1 MRIERSNVLKQIFI
15 LLSVLFWG
23 STSLLAQQGDRDS
36 TSVDSSDAALEAEL
50 AKLLMGDSAPQEPS
64 RQQTMQIPS
73 RTAGGFSN
81 MNPNIGLIAKLT
93 GDGLINGVSEQAE
106 GEGSPEG
113 FNFHEVE
120 FSYQMI
126 IDPYARADFFVALL
140 PEEEA
145 VELEEAFITL
155 FSLPFDLR
163 AKAGIIRSKF
173 GRLNPIHPPEVV
185 FVDYPLP
192 LEMYFGGEGLV
203 GTGVSMSYLIPNK
216 WDLFWEATFEVT
228 NGDNEEIFNGRATND
243 LAYNG
248 HFSSFFSLGDN
259 SALLLGGTAI
269 TGVNDEMGFYR
280 TNVYGVDVTYKW
292 KPLRRQLYKSL
303 VWQTEFFFLNR
314 ENGAAENIKATGFYS
329 YVEYQFGRR
338 WFVLGRY
345 DRAELPDNPGKSDQK
360 YVAALTYFPSN
371 FQTIRLQSTTAK
383 DFQGESSTILSLQWN
398 FVIGSHGAHIY

>member
-1 MRIERSNVLKQIFI
+1 MKSLALIMVI
-15 LLSVLFWG
+15 LILS
-23 STSLLAQQGDRDS
+23 SLELNAQQAETESSAKDS
-36 TSVDSSDAALEAEL
+36 ADAALEAEL
-50 AKLLMGDSAPQEPS
+50 ARMLAGDDKSPS
-64 RQQTMQIPS
+64 PARQSNTPIPAAS
-73 RTAGGFSN
+73 TGGISN
-81 MNPNIGLIAKLT
+81 MNPNIGLIAKFT
-93 GDGLINGVSEQAE
+93 GDGLVNGES
-106 GEGSPEG
+106 GEAGSLEG

-145 VELEEAFITL
+145 IELEEAFITI
-155 FSLPFDLR
+155 FSLPLDLR
-163 AKAGIIRSKF
+163 AKVGIIRSKF

-203 GTGVSMSYLIPNK
+203 GTGVSISYLIPNK

-248 HFSSFFSLGDN
+248 HISSFFSVGDN
-259 SALLLGGTAI
+259 SAFLLGGTAI
-269 TGVNDEMGFYR
+269 TGVNDELGLYR
-280 TNVYGVDVTYKW
+280 TNVYGVDLTYKW
-292 KPLRRQLYKSL
+292 KPLRRQLYKSFT
-303 VWQTEFFFLNR
+303 WQTEFFFLDK
-314 ENGAAENIKATGFYS
+314 EVAGVENIQATGFYS
-329 YVEYQFGRR
+329 YAEWQIGRR

-345 DRAELPDNPGKSDQK
+345 DRAELPDNSGDAGQK
-360 YVAALTYFPSN
+360 YIAALTYFPSN
-371 FQTIRLQSTTAK
+371 FQTIRLQSTTSRS
-383 DFQGESSTILSLQWN
+383 FEGESSTLLSLQWN